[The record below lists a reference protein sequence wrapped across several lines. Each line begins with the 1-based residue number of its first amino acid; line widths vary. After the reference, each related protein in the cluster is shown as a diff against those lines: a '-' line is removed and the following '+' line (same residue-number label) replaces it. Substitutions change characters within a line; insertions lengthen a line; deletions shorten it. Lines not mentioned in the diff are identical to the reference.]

1 MNMYNSRL
9 QLLQPDL
16 GIVSRIGEMNSIKIL
31 VTNTG
36 SEVWYP
42 YDKTNP
48 ILIGYSYSD
57 GKGLRKEGIRT
68 KLPYNISPGES
79 VVVNCCFVI
88 EEKLDKVQLR
98 WDLIHEGKSWFE
110 GYGNIVL
117 ETTVE
122 LNSTITREKV
132 INDETAIV
140 CSNLSKKFKMYSNN
154 YSKSKEL
161 LTLGLVKQ
169 HNNFWALKDVSFEV
183 KKGETYGIVGF
194 NGSGKS
200 TLLSILAQTKKQ
212 SHGSFKVNGRI
223 AALLELGA
231 GFHPE
236 LTGRQNVMFNSYLYG
251 INSQEILSKID
262 SIQEFAGIGDFFE
275 KPVKSYSSGMY
286 VRLAFSLAIHVD
298 PDVLIIDEAL
308 AVGDEV
314 FQRKC
319 YTKFEE
325 FKAQG
330 KTIVLVTHDLNAV
343 RTLCDRASIL
353 YDGNLVFE
361 GNSNDVANYYQK
373 MSLTANLQITNHQD
387 ESSEKLRYGNGKA
400 RISSYIFFDEF
411 GKETTVFSTGTT
423 LRVKITAEAVEYI
436 ENPVIGIIFKTISG
450 VEVYGTNTKE
460 LKCISPS
467 VDKNDK
473 FTTVF
478 SIPNYLNEGTYFVT
492 LGITDQSNGEIVTID
507 RLIDVTFVRVLSDSK
522 CIGLVNLNVGGAAEI
537 NVN

>member
-1 MNMYNSRL
+1 M
-9 QLLQPDL
+9 QPDL
-16 GIVSRIGEMNSIKIL
+16 EIVSRIGEMNSIKIL
-31 VTNTG
+31 VTNIG

-88 EEKLDKVQLR
+88 EEKLDEVQLR

-122 LNSTITREKV
+122 LNSAITREKV
-132 INDETAIV
+132 MNDETAII

-154 YSKSKEL
+154 FSKSKEL

-373 MSLTANLQITNHQD
+373 MSLTANLQITNHKD
-387 ESSEKLRYGNGKA
+387 ESLEKLRYGNGKA
-400 RISSYIFFDEF
+400 RISSYIFFDGL